1 MFFLF
6 LAYPVL
12 EIYLLFKIGAIIG
25 LANTFFYLLASA
37 VFGIGLIRSQGA
49 FLMRNAQNSLA
60 AGKIPANQMLHSI
73 LIFLSGAFFIFP
85 GFISDV
91 VGLFLLLPG
100 TRHLAAYLMKKKFAQ
115 MLQNGSVRF
124 ASNGFGFSTGFTQWP
139 NGMGPQDVGPQP
151 MRDVSPLEI
160 DSQSNHEVIDI
171 TPIKKPE

>member
-6 LAYPVL
+6 IAYPVL
-12 EIYLLFKIGAIIG
+12 EIYLLFKIGAQIG

-49 FLMRNAQNSLA
+49 YLMRNAQTSLA
-60 AGKIPANQMLHSI
+60 AGQIPANQMLHSI

-100 TRHLAAYLMKKKFAQ
+100 TRHLAAFLMKKKFAQ
-115 MLQNGSVRF
+115 MLRDGSVRF
-124 ASNGFGFSTGFTQWP
+124 ASNGFGFTAGTWP
-139 NGMGPQDVGPQP
+139 QGPAQP

-171 TPIKKPE
+171 TPIKKD